1 MEYRYK
7 LGFLGAGNMAKAIAN
22 GIIKSNILKADEVV
36 MSDPFVTGNVAGIK
50 VINDN
55 KVIFNDCE
63 YVLLAVKPQIFN
75 QIVDELKETKVKN
88 VISIMAGVKMAK
100 IKNILP
106 NAQVIRIMPNLPAS
120 VGAGMAGI
128 AKDNDASKEA
138 NDFTKAI
145 FDSVGKAIFVNE
157 SDLDAVTAIS
167 GSGPAYVYYFIQ
179 SMIKGG
185 IKNGLSEEA
194 AKELTLQTFVGAVE
208 MVKHS
213 KDDLDTMIDRVCSK
227 GGTTI
232 QAIDTFRSYD
242 LDDKI
247 IEGIDK
253 CRIRSEELSK

>member
-128 AKDNDASKEA
+128 AKDNNASKEA
-138 NDFTKAI
+138 NEFTKAI
-145 FDSVGKAIFVNE
+145 FESVGKAIFVNE

>member
-138 NDFTKAI
+138 NEFTKAI

-213 KDDLDTMIDRVCSK
+213 NDDLDTMIDRVCSK

-242 LDDKI
+242 LDAKI

-253 CRIRSEELSK
+253 CKIRSEELSK

>member
-128 AKDNDASKEA
+128 AKDNNASKEA
-138 NDFTKAI
+138 NEFTKAI

>member
-100 IKNILP
+100 IKSILP

-213 KDDLDTMIDRVCSK
+213 NDDLDTMIDRVCSK

>member
-22 GIIKSNILKADEVV
+22 GIIKSNILKANEVI
-36 MSDPFVTGNVAGIK
+36 MSDPNVKDYVSGIK

-55 KVIFNDCE
+55 SIIFNDCE
-63 YVLLAVKPQIFN
+63 YVLLAIKPQVFN

-100 IKNILP
+100 IKSVLP
-106 NAQVIRIMPNLPAS
+106 NAHVIRIMPNLPAS

-138 NDFTKAI
+138 NDFTKAV

-179 SMIKGG
+179 SMIKAG
-185 IKNGLSEEA
+185 IKNGLTKEQS
-194 AKELTLQTFVGAVE
+194 KELTLQTFVGAVE

-213 KDDLDTMIDRVCSK
+213 NDDLDTMIDRVCSK

-232 QAIDTFRSYD
+232 QAIDTFRYYE
-242 LDDKI
+242 LEDKI

-253 CRIRSEELSK
+253 CKLRSEELSK

>member
-128 AKDNDASKEA
+128 AKDNNASKEA
-138 NDFTKAI
+138 NEFTKAI

-213 KDDLDTMIDRVCSK
+213 NDDLDTVIDRVCSK

>member
-63 YVLLAVKPQIFN
+63 YVLLAVKPQIFY

-88 VISIMAGVKMAK
+88 GISIMAGVKMAK

-128 AKDNDASKEA
+128 AKDNDASKDA
-138 NDFTKAI
+138 NEFTKAI
-145 FDSVGKAIFVNE
+145 FESVGKAIFVNE

-185 IKNGLSEEA
+185 IKNGLSEEE

-213 KDDLDTMIDRVCSK
+213 NDDLDTMIDRVCSK

-242 LDDKI
+242 LDAKI

>member
-75 QIVDELKETKVKN
+75 QIVDELKETKVKI

-128 AKDNDASKEA
+128 AKDNNASKEA
-138 NDFTKAI
+138 NEFTKAI
-145 FDSVGKAIFVNE
+145 FESVGKAIFVNE

>member
-22 GIIKSNILKADEVV
+22 GIIKSNILKADEVI
-36 MSDPFVTGNVAGIK
+36 MSDPFVTGTVAGIN

-75 QIVDELKETKVKN
+75 QIVDDLKETKVKN
-88 VISIMAGVKMAK
+88 VISIMAGVKMAN
-100 IKNILP
+100 IRSILP

-128 AKDNDASKEA
+128 AKDNNASKEA
-138 NDFTKAI
+138 NDFTKAV

-179 SMIKGG
+179 SMIKAG
-185 IKNGLSEEA
+185 IKNGLTEEQS
-194 AKELTLQTFVGAVE
+194 KELTLQTFVGAVE

-213 KDDLDTMIDRVCSK
+213 NDDLDTMIDRVCSK

-232 QAIDTFRSYD
+232 QAIDTFRAYD
-242 LDDKI
+242 LEDKI

-253 CRIRSEELSK
+253 CKNRSEELSK

>member
-100 IKNILP
+100 IKKILP

-128 AKDNDASKEA
+128 AKDNNASKEA
-138 NDFTKAI
+138 NEFTKAI
-145 FDSVGKAIFVNE
+145 FESVGKAIFVNE

-185 IKNGLSEEA
+185 IKNGLSEEES
-194 AKELTLQTFVGAVE
+194 KELTLQTFVGAVE

-213 KDDLDTMIDRVCSK
+213 NDDLDTMIDRVCSK

-242 LDDKI
+242 LDAKI

-253 CRIRSEELSK
+253 CKIRSEELSK

>member
-128 AKDNDASKEA
+128 AKDNNASKEA
-138 NDFTKAI
+138 NEFTKAI

-213 KDDLDTMIDRVCSK
+213 NDDLDTMIDRVCSK

>member
-22 GIIKSNILKADEVV
+22 GIIKSHILTPNEVI
-36 MSDPFVTGNVAGIK
+36 MSDPFVKDDVAGIK

-55 KVIFNDCE
+55 NVIFNDCE
-63 YVLLAVKPQIFN
+63 YVLLAVKPQVFN

-88 VISIMAGVKMAK
+88 IISIMAGVKMAK
-100 IKNILP
+100 IKSIMP
-106 NAQVIRIMPNLPAS
+106 TAQVIRIMPNLPAS

-138 NDFTKAI
+138 NEFTKAI

-179 SMIKGG
+179 SMIKAG
-185 IKNGLSEEA
+185 IKNGLTEDE

-213 KDDLDTMIDRVCSK
+213 NDDLDTMIDRVCSK

-242 LDDKI
+242 LEDKI

-253 CRIRSEELSK
+253 CKQRSEELSK

>member
-36 MSDPFVTGNVAGIK
+36 MSDPFVTGEVAGIK

-100 IKNILP
+100 IKSILP

-138 NDFTKAI
+138 NEFTKAI

-179 SMIKGG
+179 SMIKAG
-185 IKNGLSEEA
+185 IKNGLTEEA

-213 KDDLDTMIDRVCSK
+213 SDDLDTMIDRVCSK

-242 LDDKI
+242 LEDKI

-253 CRIRSEELSK
+253 CKHRSEELSK

>member
-100 IKNILP
+100 IKSILP

-194 AKELTLQTFVGAVE
+194 AKELTLQTFV
-208 MVKHS
+208 
-213 KDDLDTMIDRVCSK
+213 DLDTMIDRVCSK